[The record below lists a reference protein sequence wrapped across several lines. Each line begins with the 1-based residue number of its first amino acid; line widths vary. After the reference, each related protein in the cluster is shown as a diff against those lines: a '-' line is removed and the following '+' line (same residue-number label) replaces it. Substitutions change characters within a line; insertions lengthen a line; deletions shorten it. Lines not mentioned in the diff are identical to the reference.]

1 MEDYYSDTEDNS
13 KVKNFLSNMSVFT
26 RWYSYETGINDR
38 SGSVYWCVSEFINN
52 CLVYKFADGDHGHCF
67 DDVLCK
73 IIDNKE
79 YDDIEGD
86 RNQYSNQEL
95 VIIDTLKARL
105 KEVLSDGNSG

>member
-1 MEDYYSDTEDNS
+1 MRENIPHYSEKDNCW
-13 KVKNFLSNMSVFT
+13 KVRT
-26 RWYSYETGINDR
+26 RYGNESA
-38 SGSVYWCVSEFINN
+38 SVYWCVSEFINN
-52 CLVYKFADGDHGHCF
+52 CLVYKFADGDHGRCF

-105 KEVLSDGNSG
+105 KEVLSDGNSE